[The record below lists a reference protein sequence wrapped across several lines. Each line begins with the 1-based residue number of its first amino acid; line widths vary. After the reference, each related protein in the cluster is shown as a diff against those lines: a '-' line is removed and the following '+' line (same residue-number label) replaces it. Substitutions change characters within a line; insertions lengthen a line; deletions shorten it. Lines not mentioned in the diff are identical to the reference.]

1 MSAKR
6 RAKPVSVESKQQPLR
21 EGAPLTRLVAR
32 LPPTVPFTGPET
44 LERRSG
50 RTFALRLGAN
60 ESNFGPSPH
69 AREAMRAAIERIAC
83 YADPE
88 VYELRLA
95 LARLHGVGIEH
106 IVVGSGIDDLLGLIV
121 RAFVEPGDVVVTAA
135 GAYPTVPFHIAGYGG
150 RQELVRYLDDAGGL
164 RNDLDAL
171 AEAANRT
178 NARLVYL
185 ANPDNPT
192 GSWYRGDAVRA
203 FLDKL
208 PSGSLLL
215 LDEAYIELAPIDD
228 PSDPGILL
236 PMNPD
241 DPRLLRLRTFSKA
254 YGMAG
259 ARVGYAIGRPEVI
272 AAFDRIRLHFGVNL
286 VAQMGALAALEDTD
300 YLRYVAAEV
309 ARGRE
314 EYAALARELGMIPQ
328 PSATNFVAMDV
339 GSSTCAR
346 ALLAALAEQGV
357 FIRMPGAPPLD
368 RCVRVTVGT
377 PAERAIFADI
387 LRKIW
392 PQVTHVA
399 DS

>member
-1 MSAKR
+1 
-6 RAKPVSVESKQQPLR
+6 
-21 EGAPLTRLVAR
+21 
-32 LPPTVPFTGPET
+32 
-44 LERRSG
+44 
-50 RTFALRLGAN
+50 
-60 ESNFGPSPH
+60 
-69 AREAMRAAIERIAC
+69 
-83 YADPE
+83 
-88 VYELRLA
+88 LA
-95 LARLHGVGIEH
+95 LAKLHGVGIEH
-106 IVVGSGIDDLLGLIV
+106 IVVGSGIDDLLGLII

-171 AEAANRT
+171 AEAANRA

-185 ANPDNPT
+185 AI
-192 GSWYRGDAVRA
+192 
-203 FLDKL
+203 LDKL

-228 PSDPGILL
+228 PSDPAMLL

-339 GSSTCAR
+339 GSPERAR

-377 PAERAIFADI
+377 PAERAVFADI